1 MDRRRVGIALYNSGR
16 YLAAHEP
23 LEALWLEASAD
34 ERDDCLQGLIQASAA
49 VYKAEEG
56 NDSGAVGLAESAM
69 GYLPKCD
76 NISVDALGQWLSRLS
91 ADPSLINREKPPEL
105 HLDGNVIDVHDLTGK
120 EVLLAGEAV
129 AETDDD
135 DEVLTSALAYVESDI
150 SGEKERTP
158 LVTLV
163 VDYIHEPSPIVR
175 QRLCERVDRREMR
188 DSDVDGLFN

>member
-1 MDRRRVGIALYNSGR
+1 MDRRRVGIALYNSDR

-49 VYKAEEG
+49 IYKAEEG
-56 NDSGAVGLAESAM
+56 NDSGAVGLAESAL
-69 GYLPKCD
+69 GYLPTCD

-135 DEVLTSALAYVESDI
+135 EVLTSALAYVESDI

-163 VDYIHEPSPIVR
+163 GDYITEPLPIVR
-175 QRLCERVDRREMR
+175 QRLRERVDRREMR
-188 DSDVDGLFN
+188 ESDVDGLFK